1 MPTLDE
7 MIQRAE
13 ENGDQEAVELFR
25 SMKGAQG
32 EQVKSPARPAWSPPP
47 GAPMASDSQ
56 FVGMTTADIS
66 KAKADEEKLFVE
78 RALRDL
84 PESPPV
90 LWEYEYPE
98 SPITNPRPIE
108 DETRE
113 RDPNQ
118 SLVPQSQS
126 GLRWVAPPGG
136 SKSPFG
142 TGREEAFKAFDTAQ
156 TQTRDAVRKRAW
168 ELERRRLDLSIK
180 KIEEGRKLNA
190 EFRELVHHLR
200 VNEGFGKTAA
210 EEEAHRRLIVKPA
223 RDQARAEALERGE
236 RAVDV
241 QGQRTSTGIGGFVD
255 QYLPFVPPMYRRSK
269 IVEVDERWPG
279 DPTKTILVK
288 KYEDPET
295 GELRDPTDAELAWES
310 MARQE
315 ALTPEQI
322 KRMQEAK
329 AWENVKR
336 FKASGGLV
344 LDEQGQR
351 LLEEQ
356 IVDTS
361 EPAIKNLLS
370 VRERG
375 SGRIIET
382 PLAAMLRVSGIVPT
396 VVNEAVLQYAPLF
409 WEQDPETGE
418 PVNPNDAAYQIHRF
432 MRDSMLESGFTEEE
446 VERNTT
452 GSIHHAAGGRTARLG
467 ALASIP
473 VPFQPIQRGAA
484 TGVDPTAHRAAAQS
498 GSFIARTAHAL
509 ARGRSLGDELMS
521 IPAYVADFG
530 EGSEYELQPG
540 YGVLAEDYLEF
551 RNTGPDMPFWMGII
565 GEIPYGIG
573 PFAAIGKVT
582 KGAARAARATGK
594 APTAVNKIAAVVAD
608 PTEAANRAKV
618 IRITQELN
626 EHVDLDRDA
635 LDVLKDVNSVSRVV
649 GETVA
654 EHTIAPY
661 SLAAAL
667 RVAGDGPITV
677 GQLSDLAEN
686 SPQARLLLQ
695 DAGLLNR
702 DRNHTLSWA
711 EKRKLSV
718 ATSSHIASAYSDV
731 ARTID
736 ASAELSEMAKANRIL
751 DKVDAHGLD
760 RAYIRGIQRVER
772 IARGEHTEKVKDVIE
787 DVFPTGGAIPIRNA
801 RPVMGAIHEV
811 GSQVLRA
818 ADSKTAVRA
827 EGSLSRILNR
837 RLGDKPFN
845 SVTLA
850 TSPQEVH
857 RAASA
862 AAGRAVEATL
872 ENAVPRDMTFIT
884 KTLMAPRKLLTKEV
898 YDAVASRVSR
908 DGPDGWTVAH
918 QKVGG
923 QLSGDNWYRYS
934 DPATARRFEA
944 AIGAGNVERS
954 AKLKAI
960 VRRLEAGEEL
970 NAIEHGLVQDALLT
984 RAFEDVL
991 GSRAKEALFEG
1002 RQTERARAPG
1012 VNIGLESAPEARV
1025 SRTSL
1030 FGYRGGWGP
1039 KVDDASTIVKELGG
1053 QQIAKAMNRVRKVF
1067 KREVKRADGGELD
1080 QQLVPF
1086 AWQEAW
1092 NTLKR
1097 ERGALSDNLYKEVR
1111 AEAARLKGNKDRGQV
1126 GLNNVVGRR
1135 TDALVRSAVEKLEH
1149 QVRHLQD
1156 QLGMTESQAYYYAAY
1171 QAGAGKAVEGL
1182 GQKGVTAEIRK
1193 VAVDRAAVYVL
1204 EESWEEILRTF
1215 FGADVFEKLKAGG
1228 VIDRMILKPSPK
1240 GRPGTGPRAVLE
1252 DWMIDAARA
1261 KREKSPV
1268 PPRPNLG
1275 PSAYRDITTADL
1287 RDIIE
1292 EIRAADPS
1300 LKGIGLQRGLPGY
1313 GIDAIADTL
1322 FGWALGVDDKL
1333 LMRRVVEQLRRDDP
1347 GVFVDL
1353 MPSLEGARPDR
1364 VVTTARFPLDV
1375 RGSVLRALGA
1385 KPQDPAYQAAVA
1397 AGRKADGNFEVTRNG
1412 TFEPLVGGPGSG
1424 SVIHALDNM
1433 SGALNIGMNPAAR
1446 LSVAEN
1452 TLMKALERGAVRA
1465 TSDEMTDV
1473 MTDVF
1478 GEGGVSLEVGG
1489 GRELQKR
1496 AVSEHVKALLEQYR
1510 GKLKASPLSGLGEA
1524 LDPEDA
1530 IDVAYNNDVDKLFA
1544 RLMRDIPDDQLVPII
1559 SNAIID
1565 QATKTYVAPLVE
1577 EMATSH
1583 RMMGHTPGAMKGDA
1597 GNLQQMAAKMDL
1609 NDPALMVLGS
1619 QWNEAAAALK
1629 ESAASGKLAR
1639 NLEQLKQAERWT
1651 TFRSKKLLSA
1661 AKAGSATSFALHL
1674 LSDVATTSR
1683 RYAAGGLLGGGLY
1696 LGVYEHDKDLAIPYV
1711 VPAPNT
1717 RYIGMNLL
1725 TAPIIGLTTVGAANA
1740 IRMPIGAGARSQ
1752 AGDVGQELRRIAGK
1766 PLVNANAKLSPSDI
1780 MFTSDTGRSWTR
1792 QELDDAIGRNNIL
1805 ISRGQVEFND
1815 SFNTEL
1821 IRAAGVM
1828 ADGTSLPPGVRGVA
1842 RRIARE
1848 LDPTATGFA
1857 QYVANATD
1865 KAFRENMFAT
1875 ALKDG
1880 MTEAQAA
1887 RLARAVVLD
1896 YGRVPAAI
1904 RNNLNRYVLFATFR
1918 FVNTV
1923 EMMESLARDPK
1934 QFVRMVNFMDNHQQR
1949 NDAGMLGPDYARVR
1963 PLLSDQ
1969 YIVDEGLSAA
1979 IYGPSMPNME
1989 AFADMTNLASY
2000 LLQTTSKNN
2009 RFWERAGETVVEE
2022 NLAPI
2027 VSGIVSEVMLS
2038 DRKEG
2043 SLGYKVPTPVVEWAI
2058 RNGPNTTWPYLKRV
2072 FNITPTGPESAK
2084 VEKPGRGSA
2093 IDPQD
2098 PEAGHREYYF
2108 STPEDEANFTRVMM
2122 ALMQLGV
2129 QRTTTDWTKASM
2141 GMFGNEFTFPG
2152 ARALANPMLFGVG
2165 AETPITLPD
2174 AARAL
2179 YFNSKR
2185 MERLHEKADP
2195 NAP

>member
-25 SMKGAQG
+25 SMKGGQG
-32 EQVKSPARPAWSPPP
+32 EQKPAAKSPGPPAWSPPP
-47 GAPMASDSQ
+47 GAPMASDSP
-56 FVGMTTADIS
+56 FVGMTTAAIS
-66 KAKADEEKLFVE
+66 KARADEESLFVE

-84 PESPPV
+84 PESSPV
-90 LWEYEYPE
+90 LWEHEYPE

-118 SLVPQSQS
+118 SLAPQPQS
-126 GLRWVAPPGG
+126 GLHWLALRDG
-136 SKSPFG
+136 SKTPFG
-142 TGREEAFKAFDTAQ
+142 AGREKAFRAFDTAQ
-156 TQTRDAVRKRAW
+156 TQTRSSVINRAG

-190 EFRELVHHLR
+190 DIRKMVHHLR
-200 VNEGFGKTAA
+200 VKEGFGKTAA
-210 EEEAHRRLIVKPA
+210 EEEAHRRLIKKPA
-223 RDQARAEALERGE
+223 RDQARLEALQRGE

-241 QGQRTSTGIGGFVD
+241 QGQRASTGIGGLGD
-255 QYLPFVPPMYRRSK
+255 SGLPFIPPWFRRSK
-269 IVEVDERWPG
+269 IVEVDEPWPG

-295 GELRDPTDAELAWES
+295 GELRDPTDAEIAWES

-322 KRMQEAK
+322 KRTQEAK
-329 AWENVKR
+329 AWENAKR

-344 LDEQGQR
+344 LDEEGQR

-382 PLAAMLRVSGIVPT
+382 PLAAMLRDSGIVPT
-396 VVNEAVLQYAPLF
+396 IVNEAVLQYAPLF

-418 PVNPNDAAYQIHRF
+418 PVNPNEAAYQIHRF
-432 MRDSMLESGFTEEE
+432 IRDSLIDAGFTEEE
-446 VERNTT
+446 AERHTT
-452 GSIHHAAGGRTARLG
+452 GSMHHASGGRTGRFG
-467 ALASIP
+467 ALGSFP
-473 VPFQPIQRGAA
+473 VPFQGIQRGGATRVDA
-484 TGVDPTAHRAAAQS
+484 TGMRAAAMS
-498 GSFIARTAHAL
+498 GSFVSRAFTSL
-509 ARGRSLGDELMS
+509 AKGRSAGDELMS

-530 EGSEYELQPG
+530 KGSGYELQPG
-540 YGVLAEDYLEF
+540 YGVLAEEYLEF

-565 GEIPYGIG
+565 GEVPYGIG
-573 PFAAIGKVT
+573 PFAAIGKAT
-582 KGAARAARATGK
+582 KGAARATMAARATRASGK
-594 APTAVNKIAAVVAD
+594 APTVVDKVAAVVAD
-608 PTEAANRAKV
+608 PTEAANRSKV

-667 RVAGDGPITV
+667 RVAGDAPITI

-702 DRNHTLSWA
+702 DRSHVLSRV
-711 EKRKLSV
+711 EKRNLSV
-718 ATSSHIASAYSDV
+718 ATATHVASAYSDV

-736 ASAELSEMAKANRIL
+736 ASADLSEMAKANRIL
-751 DKVDAHGLD
+751 DKIDAHGLD

-772 IARGEHTEKVKDVIE
+772 IARGEHTEKVKDVIRQ
-787 DVFPTGGAIPIRNA
+787 VFPSGGAIPIRNA

-811 GSQVLRA
+811 GSQILRA

-850 TSPQEVH
+850 TSPLEVH

-898 YDAVASRVSR
+898 YDAVASRMSR
-908 DGPDGWTVAH
+908 DGPNGWTVDE
-918 QKVGG
+918 G
-923 QLSGDNWYRYS
+923 WFRYS
-934 DPATARRFEA
+934 DPTTARRFEA

-960 VRRLEAGEEL
+960 VKRLEDGEDL
-970 NAIEHGLVQDALLT
+970 NAIEHGLVQDTLLT

-1025 SRTSL
+1025 SRSSL

-1053 QQIAKAMNRVRKVF
+1053 QQIAKAMNRVRKAF
-1067 KREVKRADGGELD
+1067 KREVKKADGGELD

-1111 AEAARLKGNKDRGQV
+1111 AMAARLKGKKDSGQV
-1126 GLNNVVGRR
+1126 ALNNVVRR
-1135 TDALVRSAVEKLEH
+1135 RGESLVRAAVEKLEH

-1215 FGADVFEKLKAGG
+1215 FGAEAFEKLKAGG
-1228 VIDRMILKPSPK
+1228 VIERMILKPAPK
-1240 GRPGTGPRAVLE
+1240 GKPGTGPRTVLE
-1252 DWMIDAARA
+1252 DWRINAARA
-1261 KREKSPV
+1261 TREKSPV
-1268 PPRPNLG
+1268 PDRPNLG
-1275 PSAYRDITTADL
+1275 PGAYRDITAGDL

-1300 LKGIGLQRGLPGY
+1300 LKGMGLQRGMPGY

-1333 LMRRVVEQLRRDDP
+1333 LIRRVVEQLRRDDP

-1412 TFEPLVGGPGSG
+1412 TFEPLVGGPGSR

-1446 LSVAEN
+1446 LNVAEN
-1452 TLMKALERGAVRA
+1452 ALMKALERGAVRV

-1530 IDVAYNNDVDKLFA
+1530 IDVAFNNDVDKLFA

-1583 RMMGHTPGAMKGDA
+1583 RMMGHTPGAMKGDV
-1597 GNLQQMAAKMDL
+1597 GNLQKMAAKMDL
-1609 NDPALMVLGS
+1609 NDPALMVLGNR
-1619 QWNEAAAALK
+1619 WNEAAAALK

-1639 NLEQLKQAERWT
+1639 NLERLKQAERWA
-1651 TFRSKKLLSA
+1651 TFRDKDASPS
-1661 AKAGSATSFALHL
+1661 AKAAATARFAAQLVG
-1674 LSDVATTSR
+1674 DVFSTSR

-1696 LGVYEHDKDLAIPYV
+1696 LGALEYDEDLAIPYV

-1752 AGDVGQELRRIAGK
+1752 AGDAAQELRRIAGK

-1821 IRAAGVM
+1821 IRAADVM
-1828 ADGTSLPPGVRGVA
+1828 ADGKSLPPGVRGMA

-1934 QFVRMVNFMDNHQQR
+1934 QFVRMMNFVDNHQQR

-1969 YIVDEGLSAA
+1969 YIVNEGLSAA

-1989 AFADMTNLASY
+1989 AFSDMTNLASY
-2000 LLQTTSKNN
+2000 LLQTGSENN

-2022 NLAPI
+2022 NLAPLI
-2027 VSGIVSEVMLS
+2027 SGVVNELMLA

-2043 SLGYKVPTPVVEWAI
+2043 SPGYKVPTPVVEWAI

-2072 FNITPTGPESAK
+2072 FKITPIRPDGSK

-2108 STPEDEANFTRVMM
+2108 STPEDEANFSRVML
-2122 ALMQLGV
+2122 AIMQLGGA
-2129 QRTTTDWTKASM
+2129 RTTTDWTKISM
-2141 GMFGNEFTFPG
+2141 GMFGNEFTFSG
-2152 ARALANPMLFGVG
+2152 ASALANPMLFMAG

-2179 YFNSKR
+2179 LFESKK
-2185 MERLHEKADP
+2185 MGRLHEQADP
-2195 NAP
+2195 KAP